1 MRCTTRDGVDVE
13 ILCFRFGNFVGF
25 SLWLQ
30 GITLKTHDVTS
41 LIRSQRLLSFFQVS
55 CPISCSLFLYHRN
68 FSYPHKHNV
77 IQTAEVTTA
86 LGWPWD
92 EHEHPPT
99 LLSMSGSPHCPFP
112 TAQQAQSST
121 FRKNGFSSC
130 SRTGS
135 LILTVFIAVPQ
146 CCLTREG
153 WALLLPHSSRDTG
166 GGCWLQHRVQGCTGN
181 SCCTHGTEPHSPAP
195 PALVTLPSMLLQ
207 PQPAPSASQPL
218 LPLSQPQL
226 LSCSGS

>member
-13 ILCFRFGNFVGF
+13 ILCFRFGIFVGF

-92 EHEHPPT
+92 EHEHPP
-99 LLSMSGSPHCPFP
+99 LPFP
-112 TAQQAQSST
+112 VWESP
-121 FRKNGFSSC
+121 
-130 SRTGS
+130 
-135 LILTVFIAVPQ
+135 LP
-146 CCLTREG
+146 
-153 WALLLPHSSRDTG
+153 LPHSSAG
-166 GGCWLQHRVQGCTGN
+166 SEQHLQEKWLF
-181 SCCTHGTEPHSPAP
+181 
-195 PALVTLPSMLLQ
+195 LLLQ
-207 PQPAPSASQPL
+207 NWKSDSHSIYSSASVLPYQGGLGTAAAPQLQGHRGWVLAAAQGAGLHGEFLLHPWHRAPQPSPTCLSHPSLHAAAPQPAPSASQPL
-218 LPLSQPQL
+218 LPLPQPQL